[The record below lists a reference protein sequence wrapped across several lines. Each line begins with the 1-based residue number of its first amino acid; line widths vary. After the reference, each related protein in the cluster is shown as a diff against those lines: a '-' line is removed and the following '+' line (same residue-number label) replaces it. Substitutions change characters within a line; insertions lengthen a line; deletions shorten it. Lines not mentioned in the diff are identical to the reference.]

1 MPADRGTEVMMK
13 ALRLLPLAASAA
25 ALALTACEARF
36 GNDVQPGGNGSAEN
50 KAQEGEL
57 SINAPGVQ
65 MKINIP
71 EGLRHEAS
79 IHDDSGLVYPG
90 STMSGMHIEGA
101 REGDRGKSDGEVELR
116 FASND
121 GPEIVA
127 RWYQDPAR
135 ARDFTI
141 ASATREGAAYVFAG
155 TKKDGDG
162 RFRIR
167 LAPRQSGGTDG
178 RVLLSDN
185 N

>member
-1 MPADRGTEVMMK
+1 MK
-13 ALRLLPLAASAA
+13 TARLLLLSASAA

-36 GNDVQPGGNGSAEN
+36 GNDVQARGNGSAEN
-50 KAQEGEL
+50 KAEEGQV

-101 REGDRGKSDGEVELR
+101 REGAQNKSDGEVELR
-116 FASND
+116 FASTD
-121 GPEIVA
+121 GPDAVA

-135 ARDFTI
+135 AHDFTL
-141 ASATREGAAYVFAG
+141 ASSGRDGAAFVFAG
-155 TKKDGDG
+155 SRKNGDG

-167 LAPRQSGGTDG
+167 LVPGQSGGTDG